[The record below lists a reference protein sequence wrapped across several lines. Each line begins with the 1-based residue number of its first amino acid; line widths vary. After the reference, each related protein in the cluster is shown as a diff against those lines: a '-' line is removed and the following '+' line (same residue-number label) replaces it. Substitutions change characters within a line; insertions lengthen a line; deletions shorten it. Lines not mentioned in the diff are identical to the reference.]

1 MTVALKFNED
11 GLMPVIVQDALTN
24 EVLMMAW
31 TNQEAYDLMLSTGRT
46 HFWSRS
52 RQKLW
57 MKGEES
63 GHVQDIVSI
72 QTDCDADTLLV
83 RVRQTGNA
91 CHMERPSCFSD
102 VLYGDMGRTA
112 AIIPELRRI
121 IRDRKENP
129 QEGSYTNQLLSNED
143 KVLKKVIEEA
153 GELAIAG
160 KGKDHDGQVWEAA
173 DLIYH
178 QMVLYEYLEL
188 PLDEVFMKLS
198 ERHKGG
204 RRK

>member
-1 MTVALKFNED
+1 MSDLKFNSE

-24 EVLMMAW
+24 EVLMLAW
-31 TNQEAYDLMLSTGRT
+31 TNQEAYDLMRTTGRT

-52 RQKLW
+52 RQRLW

-63 GHVQDIVSI
+63 GHVQDIVSM

-91 CHMERPSCFSD
+91 CHLERPSCFAEP
-102 VLYGDMGRTA
+102 LYGDLGRTA

-121 IRDRKENP
+121 IRDRREHP
-129 QEGSYTNQLLSNED
+129 REGSYTNKLLSNED
-143 KVLKKVIEEA
+143 KVLKKVVEEA
-153 GELAIAG
+153 AELAISG
-160 KGKDHDGQVWEAA
+160 KGKDREGQIWEAA

-178 QMVLYEYLEL
+178 QLVLFEYLDL
-188 PLDEVFMKLS
+188 PLDEVYLKLA
-198 ERHKGG
+198 ERHQEAK
-204 RRK
+204 K

>member
-1 MTVALKFNED
+1 MTDLKFNAD
-11 GLMPVIVQDALTN
+11 GLLPVIVQDAETN
-24 EVLMMAW
+24 EVLMLAW
-31 TNQEAYDLMLSTGRT
+31 ANQEAYDLMLSTGRT

-63 GHVQDIVSI
+63 GHVQDIVSV

-91 CHMERPSCFSD
+91 CHLERPSCFAD
-102 VLYGDMGRTA
+102 ALYGDLGGTA

-121 IRDRKENP
+121 IRDRKEHP
-129 QEGSYTNQLLSNED
+129 KEGSYTNQLLANED
-143 KVLKKVIEEA
+143 KVLKKVVEEA
-153 GELAIAG
+153 AELAIAG
-160 KGKDHDGQVWEAA
+160 KGRDHDGQVWEAA

-178 QMVLYEYLEL
+178 QMVLFEYLGL
-188 PLDEVFMKLS
+188 PMDEVFRKLS
-198 ERHKGG
+198 DRHKGA
-204 RRK
+204 R

>member
-1 MTVALKFNED
+1 MTELKFNSD
-11 GLMPVIVQDALTN
+11 GLIPAIVQDAETN

-31 TNQEAYDLMLSTGRT
+31 ANLESYNLMLSTGRT

-72 QTDCDADTLLV
+72 QTDCDSDTLLI
-83 RVRQTGNA
+83 RVRQTGPA
-91 CHMERPSCFSD
+91 CHLQRPSCFD
-102 VLYGDMGRTA
+102 EVLYGDTAGTA
-112 AIIPELRRI
+112 AILPELRRI
-121 IRDRKENP
+121 IRDRKEHP
-129 QEGSYTNQLLSNED
+129 QPGSYTNQLLSNED

-160 KGKDHDGQVWEAA
+160 KGKDHNGEVWEAA

-178 QMVLYEYLEL
+178 QLVLYEYLDL
-188 PLDEVFMKLS
+188 PLDEVFRKLS
-198 ERHKGG
+198 DRHKGV
-204 RRK
+204 KK

>member
-1 MTVALKFNED
+1 MTPPFKFNAD
-11 GLMPVIVQDALTN
+11 GLIPVIVQDAGTN

-31 TNQEAYDLMLSTGRT
+31 ANQEAYDLMLKTGRT

-52 RQKLW
+52 RKRLW

-72 QTDCDADTLLV
+72 QTDCDSDTLLV
-83 RVRQTGNA
+83 RVKQTGNA
-91 CHMERPSCFSD
+91 CHLERPSCFGD
-102 VLYGDMGRTA
+102 ALYGDLERTA
-112 AIIPELRRI
+112 AIVPELRRV

-129 QEGSYTNQLLSNED
+129 KEGSYTNQLLSNED
-143 KVLKKVIEEA
+143 KVLKKVVEEA

-160 KGKDHDGQVWEAA
+160 KGSDRQSQIWEAA

-178 QMVLYEYLEL
+178 QMVLFEYLDL
-188 PLDEVFMKLS
+188 PMDEVFKKLS
-198 ERHKGG
+198 ERHRGV
-204 RRK
+204 RR

>member
-1 MTVALKFNED
+1 MTVLKFNAD
-11 GLMPVIVQDALTN
+11 GLIPAIVQDAETN

-31 TNQEAYDLMLSTGRT
+31 VNQESYDLMLSTGRT

-72 QTDCDADTLLV
+72 QADCDNDTLLI

-91 CHMERPSCFSD
+91 CHLERPSCFD
-102 VLYGDMGRTA
+102 EVLYGDLEGTA
-112 AIIPELRRI
+112 SIIPELRRI
-121 IRDRKENP
+121 IRDRKEHP
-129 QEGSYTNQLLSNED
+129 KEGSYTNQLLSNED
-143 KVLKKVIEEA
+143 KVLKKVVEEA
-153 GELAIAG
+153 AELAIAG
-160 KGKDHDGQVWEAA
+160 KGKDHTGEVWEAA

-178 QMVLYEYLEL
+178 QMVLFEYLGL
-188 PLDEVFMKLS
+188 PMSEVFKKLS
-198 ERHKGG
+198 DRHKGV
-204 RRK
+204 KK

>member
-1 MTVALKFNED
+1 MTPPLRFGAD
-11 GLMPVIVQDALTN
+11 GLIPVIVQDAETN

-31 TNQEAYDLMLSTGRT
+31 ANEEAYHLMLRTGRT

-52 RQKLW
+52 RKKLW
-57 MKGEES
+57 MKGEGS

-72 QTDCDADTLLV
+72 QADCDADTLLV

-91 CHMERPSCFSD
+91 CHLDTPTCFGEPR
-102 VLYGDMGRTA
+102 YGGLDRTA
-112 AIIPELRRI
+112 AILPELRRI

-129 QEGSYTNQLLSNED
+129 REGSYTNKLLDDED
-143 KVLKKVIEEA
+143 RVLKKVVEEA

-160 KGKDHDGQVWEAA
+160 KGSDRRAQIWEAA

-178 QMVLYEYLEL
+178 QMVLFEYLDL
-188 PLDEVFMKLS
+188 PLDEVYRKLS
-198 ERHKGG
+198 ERHRGA
-204 RRK
+204 R

>member
-31 TNQEAYDLMLSTGRT
+31 TNQEAYDLMLVTGRT

-52 RQKLW
+52 RKRLW

-91 CHMERPSCFSD
+91 CHLERPSCFSD
-102 VLYGDMGRTA
+102 VMYGDVAGTA
-112 AIIPELRRI
+112 AIIPELKRI
-121 IRDRKENP
+121 IRDRRENP
-129 QEGSYTNQLLSNED
+129 KEGSYTNQLLSNED
-143 KVLKKVIEEA
+143 KVLKKVVEEA
-153 GELAIAG
+153 GELVIAG
-160 KGKDHDGQVWEAA
+160 KGKDRDGQIWEAA

-178 QMVLYEYLEL
+178 QLVLYEYLDL
-188 PLDEVFMKLS
+188 PLDEVYKKLS
-198 ERHKGG
+198 ERHKGA
-204 RRK
+204 RTK